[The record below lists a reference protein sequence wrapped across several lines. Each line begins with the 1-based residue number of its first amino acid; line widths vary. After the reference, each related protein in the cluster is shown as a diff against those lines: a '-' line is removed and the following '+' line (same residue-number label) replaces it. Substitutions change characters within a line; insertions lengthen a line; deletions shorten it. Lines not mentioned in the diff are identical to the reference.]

1 MRAPAHR
8 PHTRPFSSEINQ
20 FETQQPRHSVCPF
33 PSGRPGASRGVTLH
47 RYWAP
52 LAVPKLQMQKTLADV
67 ERALTILDLDRE
79 RFPGPPIMPSRKPR
93 TAADRPTS
101 APRRVSG
108 VKRATPRRRVDIATV
123 ADGFYRDLV
132 WNLRNGVIAVT
143 RDGRVAVMNEVA
155 YRILGLTPRPTD
167 IGRPFPQVL
176 RERPDVTRIV
186 AGAFELSHL
195 PNRAEMRLKS
205 TGKVIGYTLS
215 QVRDR
220 RGRITGATL
229 FFKDLTRVEQLE
241 ERERLRDRLAALGE
255 MAAAI
260 AHEVKNPLAGIE
272 VMAGILRRQLPDM
285 QDAQSILRDIIK
297 EAKMA
302 NAIVLEIL
310 DFVRPIRLQVER
322 TSLADV
328 VRDAISMAE
337 SHVQRGG
344 VQVDVALPADLE
356 PVHGDPHQLRQL
368 FTNLVTNAFEAM
380 GGIGHVRISA
390 HVLPA
395 EDEGIAGADAHSYP
409 MVQVEVLDDGPGVPP
424 DLMDR
429 IFSPFFT
436 TKPQGSGLG
445 LAIVRKIVDAHDG
458 RIDVSARPERGAR
471 FRVSLPLGGGQ
482 ELFR

>member
-1 MRAPAHR
+1 
-8 PHTRPFSSEINQ
+8 
-20 FETQQPRHSVCPF
+20 
-33 PSGRPGASRGVTLH
+33 
-47 RYWAP
+47 
-52 LAVPKLQMQKTLADV
+52 VPK
-67 ERALTILDLDRE
+67 
-79 RFPGPPIMPSRKPR
+79 
-93 TAADRPTS
+93 
-101 APRRVSG
+101 
-108 VKRATPRRRVDIATV
+108 DIEAV
-123 ADGFYRDLV
+123 AETFYRDLV

-143 RDGRVAVMNEVA
+143 RDGRIAVMNEVA
-155 YRILGLTPRPTD
+155 YRNLGLTPQTTD
-167 IGRPFPQVL
+167 IGQPFAHVL
-176 RERPDVTRIV
+176 RDRPDVSRIL

-195 PNRAEMRLKS
+195 PNRAELRLKS

-272 VMAGILRRQLPDM
+272 VMAGILKRQLPEM
-285 QDAQSILRDIIK
+285 EDAQSILRDIIK

-302 NAIVLEIL
+302 NAIVLEVL

-322 TSLADV
+322 VALADV

-337 SHVQRGG
+337 SHVQRGD
-344 VQVDVALPADLE
+344 VQVDLDLPEALAPIY
-356 PVHGDPHQLRQL
+356 GDPHQLRQL
-368 FTNLVTNAFEAM
+368 FTNLLTNAFEAM
-380 GGIGHVRISA
+380 GGTGGVRIA
-390 HVLPA
+390 AQQLPA
-395 EDEGIAGADAHSYP
+395 EEETTAGADMHNPP
-409 MVQVEVLDDGPGVPP
+409 MIQVEVLDDGPGVPAE
-424 DLMDR
+424 LMDK

-458 RIDVSARPERGAR
+458 RIDVSARGERGTR
-471 FRVSLPLGGGQ
+471 FRVTLPISGGQ
-482 ELFR
+482 DLFR

>member
-1 MRAPAHR
+1 M
-8 PHTRPFSSEINQ
+8 
-20 FETQQPRHSVCPF
+20 
-33 PSGRPGASRGVTLH
+33 
-47 RYWAP
+47 
-52 LAVPKLQMQKTLADV
+52 
-67 ERALTILDLDRE
+67 
-79 RFPGPPIMPSRKPR
+79 PIRKPR
-93 TAADRPTS
+93 PATEHASPAARDGAAPKPG
-101 APRRVSG
+101 APRG
-108 VKRATPRRRVDIATV
+108 PKDIEAV
-123 ADGFYRDLV
+123 AETFYRDLV

-143 RDGRVAVMNEVA
+143 RDGRIAVMNEVA
-155 YRILGLTPRPTD
+155 YRNLGLTAQTTD
-167 IGRPFPQVL
+167 IGQPFAHVL
-176 RERPDVTRIV
+176 RDRPDVSRIL

-195 PNRAEMRLKS
+195 PNRAELRLKS

-272 VMAGILRRQLPDM
+272 VMAGILKRQLPEM
-285 QDAQSILRDIIK
+285 EDAQSILRDIIK

-302 NAIVLEIL
+302 NAIVLEVL

-322 TSLADV
+322 VALADV

-337 SHVQRGG
+337 SHVPRG
-344 VQVDVALPADLE
+344 DVRLDLDLPEALAPIY
-356 PVHGDPHQLRQL
+356 GDPHQLRQL
-368 FTNLVTNAFEAM
+368 FTNLLTNAFEAM
-380 GGIGHVRISA
+380 GGAGCVRIA
-390 HVLPA
+390 AQQLPA
-395 EDEGIAGADAHSYP
+395 EEETTAGADTHNPP
-409 MVQVEVLDDGPGVPP
+409 MIQVEVLDDGPGVPA
-424 DLMDR
+424 DLMDK

-458 RIDVSARPERGAR
+458 RIDVSARVERGTR
-471 FRVSLPLGGGQ
+471 FRVTLPISGGQ